1 MNTGR
6 KGARIELLAK
16 KHLEQAG
23 YLVLRSS
30 GSHSPVDLVALDH
43 NGTRWIQ
50 VKSDTDNRTMRPS
63 EMEVV
68 REELRDIPHPPN
80 ASLELWIHRTG
91 HGWIRQ
97 EVVA

>member
-1 MNTGR
+1 MNRAR
-6 KGARIELLAK
+6 KGAGVELMAK

-30 GSHSPVDLVALDH
+30 GSHSPVDIVAMDH
-43 NGTRWIQ
+43 TGTRWRQ
-50 VKSDTDNRTMRPS
+50 GKSDTDSRTMRPS

-68 REELRDIPHPPN
+68 REELREIPHPDN
-80 ASLELWIHRTG
+80 ASLELWIYRTG
-91 HGWIRQ
+91 YGWIRQ